1 VGAVNAVVPRERLTD
16 EIDALIPRV
25 TGAAPAA
32 LGAGRRA
39 FYRYA
44 GMAYEEALDASLA
57 EFAAMFSKTTE

>member
-1 VGAVNAVVPRERLTD
+1 MGAVNAVVPRERLTD

-32 LGAGRRA
+32 LGAGRTA